1 MSSWFN
7 KAITGTKAITRS
19 WMSSTRSG
27 TKYTLFPSLPFS
39 NRRKKNNEAQP
50 SPQITGE
57 DESEKLLVEQPPQAE
72 QVEKTL
78 PDEKIEINP
87 QTTKIEEKLNAIVPV
102 SVKQNQAFKN
112 ELAYL
117 TRSDAHHDLGDLFK
131 DSMYKKDDKVRD
143 AYNAGIPAA
152 ATVAFHEGDALA
164 SVIISAIDA
173 NGATINIHT
182 GNNHQE
188 EYLQEALDKVPDC
201 TQQQTQAYSSF
212 AIGIG
217 GETIFKY
224 RVVKFVTKC
233 SNNSK
238 MPGLEEK
245 ACRGNFGKNFFN
257 NTKLGEDG
265 SEAAIIVDFSQHH
278 FIEDLASGE
287 KERAKT
293 IYYLMTPEV
302 VNDPAGKPNV
312 NNRSLFGVQDKGI
325 NLYSWVQSDPEPI
338 TYTKYNEYEPN
349 TANNFFSNYNFELSP
364 IKQIFTKQK
373 AEKLIATL
381 NISYDGGDNG
391 KPLTDTIED
400 SKGENSITTVL
411 GYLKKILAQIQ
422 GTGGTSIEKF
432 NFNSKIQQKRGG
444 DWFQALSCLTA
455 KNRTYTQIL
464 PASADGSRPPVKL
477 NQSCPVYLVTHDR
490 IAVAFALL
498 NGVNVI
504 YLDYYGRI
512 FIFKNG
518 GDPTL
523 KSSGKSMEEILFD
536 GIKENWKFNGQLF
549 TNVVTTATAY
559 NSARNT
565 YIQEENEAFNN
576 NCQKLISQ
584 VRSIN
589 ASNDRNF
596 QENARIVLRSLF
608 KDAVKLAFMNL
619 NLIDIKNDLAIVT
632 NETNQ
637 RIFNGAYNQAKA
649 STISSFSK
657 ALNNLKGIID
667 RYGSIA
673 SGQADAFKN
682 ILRNWVNDNAVK
694 LDVYKVANRALEGLN
709 DNSTSFSIDRLLSVF
724 NRNNTDERKTD
735 IHIFLP
741 FIQILNIVNKN
752 QIVSVINELVNK
764 TSEYYTNIVVN
775 SPGRSGRIS
784 PQQAY
789 YNGVANLL
797 YESFLF
803 LKIEEAP
810 VEANEI
816 RNTKQ
821 LVTSNGKLL
830 SSDNIILNEDYKDL
844 SIVRGS
850 GKPSANTEN
859 SDAVQQGGA
868 SYMSMFD
875 GTRRKDNII
884 CDVSVKQVT
893 WTLLSVFMLE
903 TNPQNII
910 NSASDFRN
918 LDETGNNVYV
928 DEYINRINRYIIAGD
943 VAIAGLGVAAE
954 TAAYKYIQ
962 DFTYSSTLGMAI
974 VGATAVADGLWRYY
988 MKKGGGDSDLS
999 SSPSL
1004 PPIKITTNFDLGF
1017 HPLTPIYSMLSS
1029 YYNTIAV
1036 KSDSDP
1042 FFYTYFTYI
1051 NILEKMKK
1059 TLEENYLTD
1068 TTDKVK
1074 CYSAYIISYG
1084 VYTMLF
1090 TSHTSIL
1097 QNKQILDT
1105 IQMTQ
1110 EEYSEFSLKN
1120 DGFASLFTGAIHQT
1134 PEEEV
1139 MGMFYVNNK
1148 LFNNFINNEVNIKQ
1162 ILEQGTPVENLP
1174 TSYDLKERMFK
1185 LMGEIVVKVNEDRDT
1200 PIGAST
1206 SASASGIPGLSVEEQ
1221 AARAAR
1227 GQQKYEESLAKGIV
1241 PRKTGLQDTS
1251 KLFTY
1256 SEGQPSNVVTS
1267 TTSSSIGRR
1276 GGKRSKRYIN
1286 KKRKITK
1293 RKKGGKTNKNKT
1305 LKKVKVYRKT
1315 RKH

>member
-1 MSSWFN
+1 MSTWFN
-7 KAITGTKAITRS
+7 KAITGTKASTRS

-39 NRRKKNNEAQP
+39 NRRKKDNKAQP

-57 DESEKLLVEQPPQAE
+57 DENEKLVAE
-72 QVEKTL
+72 QSPPTEQAEKTL

-87 QTTKIEEKLNAIVPV
+87 QTKKIEEQLNAIVPV

-143 AYNAGIPAA
+143 AYNAGIPTV

-164 SVIISAIDA
+164 SVIISATDA

-201 TQQQTQAYSSF
+201 TQEQTQAYSSF

-287 KERAKT
+287 RERAKT

-325 NLYSWVQSDPEPI
+325 NLYSWVQRDPEPI
-338 TYTKYNEYEPN
+338 TNTKYNEYEPN

-381 NISYDGGDNG
+381 NISYDGGNNG

-411 GYLKKILAQIQ
+411 GYLKKILVQIQ
-422 GTGGTSIEKF
+422 GTRGSPIEIF

-549 TNVVTTATAY
+549 TYVVTTAKSY

-608 KDAVKLAFMNL
+608 KDAVKLAFMNV
-619 NLIDIKNDLAIVT
+619 NLIDITNDLAIVT
-632 NETNQ
+632 NSTNQ
-637 RIFNGAYNQAKA
+637 GIFSSAYNQAKA

-657 ALNNLKGIID
+657 AINNLKGITD

-673 SGQADAFKN
+673 SGQADAFKD
-682 ILRNWVNDNAVK
+682 ILRNWVNDNAQK
-694 LDVYKVANRALEGLN
+694 LDVYKVANRLLEGLDIN
-709 DNSTSFSIDRLLSVF
+709 PSNNNIIEHFDMLVNYFKNNRLISVF
-724 NRNNTDERKTD
+724 DRNN
-735 IHIFLP
+735 H
-741 FIQILNIVNKN
+741 Q
-752 QIVSVINELVNK
+752 
-764 TSEYYTNIVVN
+764 
-775 SPGRSGRIS
+775 
-784 PQQAY
+784 
-789 YNGVANLL
+789 
-797 YESFLF
+797 
-803 LKIEEAP
+803 
-810 VEANEI
+810 
-816 RNTKQ
+816 
-821 LVTSNGKLL
+821 
-830 SSDNIILNEDYKDL
+830 DL
-844 SIVRGS
+844 S
-850 GKPSANTEN
+850 
-859 SDAVQQGGA
+859 
-868 SYMSMFD
+868 
-875 GTRRKDNII
+875 
-884 CDVSVKQVT
+884 
-893 WTLLSVFMLE
+893 
-903 TNPQNII
+903 
-910 NSASDFRN
+910 
-918 LDETGNNVYV
+918 
-928 DEYINRINRYIIAGD
+928 
-943 VAIAGLGVAAE
+943 
-954 TAAYKYIQ
+954 
-962 DFTYSSTLGMAI
+962 
-974 VGATAVADGLWRYY
+974 
-988 MKKGGGDSDLS
+988 
-999 SSPSL
+999 
-1004 PPIKITTNFDLGF
+1004 
-1017 HPLTPIYSMLSS
+1017 
-1029 YYNTIAV
+1029 
-1036 KSDSDP
+1036 
-1042 FFYTYFTYI
+1042 
-1051 NILEKMKK
+1051 
-1059 TLEENYLTD
+1059 
-1068 TTDKVK
+1068 
-1074 CYSAYIISYG
+1074 
-1084 VYTMLF
+1084 
-1090 TSHTSIL
+1090 
-1097 QNKQILDT
+1097 
-1105 IQMTQ
+1105 
-1110 EEYSEFSLKN
+1110 
-1120 DGFASLFTGAIHQT
+1120 
-1134 PEEEV
+1134 
-1139 MGMFYVNNK
+1139 
-1148 LFNNFINNEVNIKQ
+1148 
-1162 ILEQGTPVENLP
+1162 
-1174 TSYDLKERMFK
+1174 
-1185 LMGEIVVKVNEDRDT
+1185 
-1200 PIGAST
+1200 
-1206 SASASGIPGLSVEEQ
+1206 
-1221 AARAAR
+1221 
-1227 GQQKYEESLAKGIV
+1227 
-1241 PRKTGLQDTS
+1241 
-1251 KLFTY
+1251 
-1256 SEGQPSNVVTS
+1256 
-1267 TTSSSIGRR
+1267 
-1276 GGKRSKRYIN
+1276 
-1286 KKRKITK
+1286 
-1293 RKKGGKTNKNKT
+1293 
-1305 LKKVKVYRKT
+1305 
-1315 RKH
+1315 